1 MRRHL
6 SLIIRVL
13 LVAALGVFVWRVLDG
28 VPLRETLT
36 ADRLWAVAM
45 TQPILLAAI
54 LCSGRRL
61 SLLASVPWGV
71 GVRAMVL
78 GAGLN
83 LALPGRLGEVV
94 KASYL
99 AQLGRAPLASA
110 LAAVLLERLMD
121 LVIVGVLG
129 VLAILVVLGTTGTM
143 GPVVA
148 VVAIAALLSVRWLAP
163 LARAVMMRLPWVRV
177 RDFAIQ
183 LLDRLIVLQAQPR
196 AWRLWLLGAGTWC
209 ASWGSVHVLLQLA
222 TTHPLGPADTAFVFV
237 ASTFGLAVPLLPGGL
252 GTYESAATAAL
263 RLRGVPLDEAVA
275 MAILLRL
282 QQFVLFV
289 TWAGFIA
296 LRERR
301 LLGELVRGARG
312 RADSPEASNG
322 IERVEPSVRP

>member
-1 MRRHL
+1 VVSAL
-6 SLIIRVL
+6 VL
-13 LVAALGVFVWRVLDG
+13 FVWRVLDG
-28 VPLRETLT
+28 VPLAETFT
-36 ADRLWAVAM
+36 AERLRAVAL
-45 TQPILLAAI
+45 TQPILLVAI

-61 SLLASVPWGV
+61 AILASAPWGG

-99 AQLGRAPLASA
+99 SQVGGTPLAGT
-110 LAAVLLERLMD
+110 LAAVLMERLMD

-129 VLAILVVLGTTGTM
+129 VLAVLVVLGTTGTG

-163 LARAVMMRLPWVRV
+163 LGRAVVQRLPWPGVRA
-177 RDFAIQ
+177 FATQ
-183 LLDRLIVLQAQPR
+183 LLERLIALQSQPR
-196 AWRLWLLGAGTWC
+196 AWRLWLLGAATWC
-209 ASWGSVHVLLQLA
+209 ASWASIHALLHLA
-222 TTHPLGPADTAFVFV
+222 CSRPLTPGDTAFVFV

-263 RLRGVPLDEAVA
+263 RLRGVPLEEAVTL
-275 MAILLRL
+275 AILLRL

-289 TWAGFIA
+289 GWSAVLAI
-296 LRERR
+296 RERR

-312 RADSPEASNG
+312 GDPSHASP
-322 IERVEPSVRP
+322 RT